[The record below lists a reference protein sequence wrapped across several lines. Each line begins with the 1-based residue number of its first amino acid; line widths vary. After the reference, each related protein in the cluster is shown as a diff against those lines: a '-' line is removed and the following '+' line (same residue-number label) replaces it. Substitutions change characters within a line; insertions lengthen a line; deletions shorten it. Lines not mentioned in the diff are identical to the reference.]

1 MHRASAVTP
10 SPKWV
15 LTEDIVRQKS
25 SRAKASRGDYLNQTS
40 IGLLNQT
47 SIGLAVSVSPE
58 ATQKT
63 RLRQKTSPQLSL
75 APIFERLKELAQLK
89 ADWDSYGAEPVS
101 SVALVATFE
110 LLDAVKE
117 RLSRKVRES
126 LPQFI
131 APLADGGLQLEWK
144 GQRGDIEVK
153 IDPIGNFSYVLL
165 EGQET
170 NRKFQEKAR
179 ASLEEVL
186 KLLSEFLILSLKD
199 LSFQSGTLQASS
211 LMSPKPQSTTQALY
225 PLRGTPIRY
234 ENPTEPVAEEDWS
247 ALG

>member
-1 MHRASAVTP
+1 MHRSSAVNP
-10 SPKWV
+10 SPKWGR
-15 LTEDIVRQKS
+15 TEYEYIVRQKS
-25 SRAKASRGDYLNQTS
+25 SRARASRGDYLRS
-40 IGLLNQT
+40 IDLLNQM
-47 SIGLAVSVSPE
+47 SSGLPVSVSPE

-63 RLRQKTSPQLSL
+63 KPRQKTSPQVSL